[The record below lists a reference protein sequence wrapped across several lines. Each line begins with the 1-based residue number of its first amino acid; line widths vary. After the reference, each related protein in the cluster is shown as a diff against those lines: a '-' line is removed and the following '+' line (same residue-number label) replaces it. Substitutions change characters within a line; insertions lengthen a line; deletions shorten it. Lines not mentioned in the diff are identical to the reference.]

1 MTRMGGVPF
10 LGGLSTWSSIS
21 PLAFHPSL
29 ASLHAYRHAPDDHC
43 HAKIAQNLNSHSV
56 ATPPSFPC
64 AQETYKMPGKGLSN
78 SWDLDLSLTRQE
90 LNKVVHVE
98 NNMFFQQ
105 PRLDEALLAAA
116 ASQQPS
122 CCCTIA
128 PSCSSQC
135 SSSTSTSTQPSS
147 AQTMWRINKLDESRR
162 NSPAPCSAYCLS
174 VERRTHTAYLCR
186 YVLVTDDVLSESH
199 SSLRSVSLC

>member
-1 MTRMGGVPF
+1 MPPHGSHTCPGHFSVLQWPFWCFPGNRFFKLISTEVLREVPWASHAVYLGGVPF
-10 LGGLSTWSSIS
+10 LGGLATWSSIS

-90 LNKVVHVE
+90 LNNVIHVE
-98 NNMFFQQ
+98 NNMLFQQ
-105 PRLDEALLAAA
+105 PRLDEASLDAA
-116 ASQQPS
+116 ASQQP
-122 CCCTIA
+122 
-128 PSCSSQC
+128 
-135 SSSTSTSTQPSS
+135 
-147 AQTMWRINKLDESRR
+147 L
-162 NSPAPCSAYCLS
+162 L
-174 VERRTHTAYLCR
+174 VV
-186 YVLVTDDVLSESH
+186 VLFV
-199 SSLRSVSLC
+199 